1 MLLALLGS
9 LAFAQDDPPPPA
21 EEAPIAEPANPWD
34 KTGFGF
40 GGLPAINYNSDSGFG
55 YGVLASV
62 YKYDGGTAPYK
73 WSTTLLLYK
82 TTKNVHVHR
91 IDFDLLDAFDQPL
104 RLTGRAEFYATLTD
118 HYCGVDPAVYCDSG
132 VGLGD
137 GGVAVERA
145 DDLGLTGTER
155 DDFIRRY
162 YRIRQMTPNGT
173 VNALYKVNDLPHKL
187 EIMAGWWGQYLI
199 PGSFGETGPWPDSK
213 FDEDFPGGQSGFWSN
228 LQAGVS
234 LDNRDNEPAPTKG
247 YWAEASLRGGH
258 KFIGSDWDYVGY
270 NLTLRGYASPFGPR
284 AVFTTR
290 AVADGVFGEVPA
302 TGMSRPGGRQIYAFY
317 GGQRAGR
324 GVRSGGVIGKARF
337 MDQMEVRL
345 LAASPE
351 VMGTTID
358 IHPVGFFDTGYFAA
372 DHSSLNDGAFVYGY
386 GGGLRLAFNKNFII
400 RADLGFSPIENNSMQ
415 VYIDVRNLW

>member
-1 MLLALLGS
+1 MLLPLLAS
-9 LAFAQDDPPPPA
+9 LAFAQEEPA
-21 EEAPIAEPANPWD
+21 ETEVASEEVAPEEVVNPWD
-34 KTGFGF
+34 KDGFGF
-40 GGLPAINYNSDSGFG
+40 GGLPAINFNSDSGFG

-62 YKYDGGTAPYK
+62 YKYDGSTAPYK

-91 IDFDLLDAFDQPL
+91 IDFDLLDAFEQPL

-118 HYCGVDPAVYCDSG
+118 HYCGTDPAADYCPTG
-132 VGLGD
+132 
-137 GGVAVERA
+137 AAEEAA
-145 DDLGLTGTER
+145 DALDLEGTER
-155 DDFIRRY
+155 DDFVRRY
-162 YRIRQMTPNGT
+162 YKIRQFAPNGT
-173 VNALYKVNDLPHKL
+173 LNALYKVNDFPHKL
-187 EIMAGWWGQYLI
+187 EIMAGWYGQYLL
-199 PGSFGETGPWPDSK
+199 PGSFTDTGPWPGSK
-213 FDEDFPGGQSGFWSN
+213 MDEDFPGGQQGFWST
-228 LQAGVS
+228 LQLGAS
-234 LDNRDNEPAPTKG
+234 LDNRDNEPAPTTG
-247 YWAEASLRGGH
+247 YWAEASLRGGSS
-258 KFIGSDWDYVGY
+258 FIGSDWDYWGY
-270 NLTLRGYASPFGPR
+270 NVTLRGYASPFGPR

-290 AVADGVFGEVPA
+290 AVADGMFGDVPA
-302 TGMSRPGGRQIYAFY
+302 TGLSRPGGRQIYSFY

-358 IHPVGFFDTGYFAA
+358 IHPVGFFDAGYWAE
-372 DHSSLNDGAFVYGY
+372 DHSTLSDGRFVYGY

-400 RADLGFSPIENNSMQ
+400 RADLGFSPLEDNSMQ